1 VVSTI
6 RFSIKECFFFLQQK
20 KVWTCLNML
29 NMP

>member
-6 RFSIKECFFFLQQK
+6 RFSIKECFFLQQK